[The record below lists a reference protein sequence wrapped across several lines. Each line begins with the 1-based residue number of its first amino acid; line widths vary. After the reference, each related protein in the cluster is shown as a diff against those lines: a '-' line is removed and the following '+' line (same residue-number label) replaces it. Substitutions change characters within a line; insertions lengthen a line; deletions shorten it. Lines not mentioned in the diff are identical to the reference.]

1 MRFPSPSRRTRF
13 SVLVTAALMT
23 VGGTAIA
30 LTPGTASAA
39 ACSDV
44 DVVVARGTGEPG
56 RLGLIVGD
64 PVFSAIQRRL
74 PAGTTAS
81 SYAVNYP
88 ASTSP
93 TSPTQGNRDLVNH
106 VSSQAQSCPD
116 QQFIL
121 VGYSQGAN
129 VVGNSLGISSQGAAV
144 GGPVVATI
152 PAAAEPRVSAVL
164 VFGYP
169 LRKLGRG
176 ITGTYAAR
184 TLDTCAPLDI
194 VCSPLG
200 TSVTAHLSYTSNAN
214 EAAAFAV
221 GRL

>member
-1 MRFPSPSRRTRF
+1 MRFPLPRGRTRAGV
-13 SVLVTAALMT
+13 VLAAALLAA
-23 VGGTAIA
+23 GGAA
-30 LTPGTASAA
+30 VVASPAADAA

-44 DVVVARGTGEPG
+44 EVVVARGTSEPG

-64 PVFSAIQRRL
+64 PVFSAIQRG
-74 PAGTTAS
+74 ASGTTLTS
-81 SYAVNYP
+81 HAVDYP

-93 TSPTQGNRDLVNH
+93 TSPTDGNRALVNH
-106 VSSQAQSCPD
+106 VSSQAGSCPD
-116 QQFIL
+116 QRFIL

-152 PAAAEPRVSAVL
+152 ATAVRPRVAAVL

-176 ITGTYAAR
+176 ITGEFAER
-184 TLDTCAPLDI
+184 TLDICADNDV
-194 VCSPLG
+194 VCDPRG
-200 TSVTAHLSYTSNAN
+200 ASVLAHLSYTGDAG
-214 EAAAFAV
+214 EAADFAV
-221 GRL
+221 DRL

>member
-1 MRFPSPSRRTRF
+1 MRFPLSGGRGRLGVLLATTLLASGGAAVAASP
-13 SVLVTAALMT
+13 AA
-23 VGGTAIA
+23 
-30 LTPGTASAA
+30 AA

-64 PVFSAIQRRL
+64 PVFSAIQREVSGL
-74 PAGTTAS
+74 TLS
-81 SYAVNYP
+81 SHAVDYP

-93 TSPTQGNRDLVNH
+93 SSPTTGNRALVNH
-106 VSSQAQSCPD
+106 VTSQAQECPD
-116 QQFIL
+116 QRFIL

-152 PAAAEPRVSAVL
+152 PAAARPRVEAVL

-176 ITGTYAAR
+176 ITGEFAAR
-184 TLDTCAPLDI
+184 TLDICAARDV
-194 VCSPLG
+194 VCDPRG
-200 TSVTAHLSYTSNAN
+200 ASVLAHLSYGDDAD
-214 EAAAFAV
+214 EAAEFAADQ
-221 GRL
+221 L

>member
-1 MRFPSPSRRTRF
+1 MGSALPRRRW
-13 SVLVTAALMT
+13 SIGAVLATVLAATA
-23 VGGTAIA
+23 GTLVAA
-30 LTPGTASAA
+30 TPAA
-39 ACSDV
+39 AAPCTDV

-56 RLGLIVGD
+56 QLGLIVGD

-74 PAGTTAS
+74 SGTSATGS
-81 SYAVNYP
+81 RVEYP
-88 ASTSP
+88 ASVSPSSP
-93 TSPTQGNRDLVNH
+93 TDGNRALVAH
-106 VSSQAQSCPD
+106 VTSQAQACPS
-116 QQFIL
+116 QRFIL

-152 PAAAEPRVSAVL
+152 PASIEPRVAAVL

-176 ITGTYAAR
+176 ITGTYAQR
-184 TLDTCAPLDI
+184 TLDICAPLDI

-200 TSVTAHLSYTSNAN
+200 TSTLAHLSYGNNATQ
-214 EAAAFAV
+214 AATFAV
-221 GRL
+221 ARL